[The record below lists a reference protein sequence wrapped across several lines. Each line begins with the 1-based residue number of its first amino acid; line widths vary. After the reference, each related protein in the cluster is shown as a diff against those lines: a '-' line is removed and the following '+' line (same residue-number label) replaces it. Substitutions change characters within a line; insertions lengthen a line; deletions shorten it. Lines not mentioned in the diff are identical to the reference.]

1 MPRER
6 ERERERERGRE
17 RAKGLYILFEVWIS
31 IKIKSYR
38 YFISDCLESGCLVS
52 LFAVI
57 G

>member
-6 ERERERERGRE
+6 ERESERERGRE